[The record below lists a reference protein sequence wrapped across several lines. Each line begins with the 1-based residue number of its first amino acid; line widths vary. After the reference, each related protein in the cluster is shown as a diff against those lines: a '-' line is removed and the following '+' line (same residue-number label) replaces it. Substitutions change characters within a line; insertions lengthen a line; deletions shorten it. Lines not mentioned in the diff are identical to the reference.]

1 MGCRYRYPITIRILA
16 VGAGL
21 LPAGGCG
28 LDLAYLVPQIRGQ
41 MDIVANAIPIEDALQ
56 DGLLTEEQAKNMEV
70 LLEARDFA
78 RDTLGLD
85 TQDAYKLYFDT
96 GEGPVAYNVSAC
108 VKHAF
113 VPKTWEFPIVGTVPY
128 LGYFSW
134 QQAARKVN
142 ELTAQGYDVLHYEV
156 DAYSTLSF
164 LPDPVFS
171 GMLSRNALSIVET
184 ICHELLHR
192 TVWHPNNTTFN
203 ESLATWVGQT
213 GAIQFFQERYPD
225 QPEAAQTA
233 IDWYD
238 DMARYNAF
246 IFSLYD
252 DLREFY
258 AQDMPWRDKVAGR
271 EAVYQTGR
279 DRFMS
284 EVLPLMHRP
293 DSFAGVADLPTNNAW
308 VLANVRYN
316 QDLDVFEDV
325 HAATGRSWPDSIQ
338 VFRAAANVADP
349 YQYLRDWLASRPEGA
364 TEFSESASESDA
376 VAEPAE
382 PADAAAAP
390 IHDCGPVPQ
399 P

>member
-1 MGCRYRYPITIRILA
+1 MPFLCGCS
-16 VGAGL
+16 
-21 LPAGGCG
+21 
-28 LDLAYLVPQIRGQ
+28 LDLPYLVPQIRGQ
-41 MDIVANAIPIEDALQ
+41 LDIVTNAIPIEDVLK
-56 DGLLTEEQAKNMEV
+56 DGVLTQERASNMEL

-78 RDTLGLD
+78 GERLGLD
-85 TQDAYKLYFDT
+85 THNAYKFYFDT
-96 GEGPVAYNVSAC
+96 GDGPVAYNVSAC

-113 VPKTWEFPIVGTVPY
+113 VPKTWQFPIVGTVPY
-128 LGYFSW
+128 LGYFNW

-171 GMLSRNALSIVET
+171 GMLDRNALSIVET

-192 TVWHPNNTTFN
+192 TVWHPDNTTFN

-213 GAIQFFQERYPD
+213 GAVQFFQERYPD
-225 QPEAAQTA
+225 LPEAAQTA

-238 DMARYNAF
+238 DLARYNAF
-246 IFSLYD
+246 IFSLYH
-252 DLREFY
+252 DLRQFY
-258 AQDMPWRDKVAGR
+258 AQNMPWKDKVAGR
-271 EAVYQTGR
+271 EAVYQAGR
-279 DRFMS
+279 DRFVR

-308 VLANVRYN
+308 ILGNVRYN
-316 QDLDVFEDV
+316 QDLDVFEAV
-325 HAATGRSWPDSIQ
+325 HVATGRSWPESIRL
-338 VFRAAANVADP
+338 FRAAANAGDP
-349 YQYLRDWLASRPEGA
+349 YRYLRDWLANRPTGTTEFTEGA
-364 TEFSESASESDA
+364 ATPEA

-382 PADAAAAP
+382 PADTDAAS
-390 IHDCGPVPQ
+390 IHDGGPLPQ

>member
-1 MGCRYRYPITIRILA
+1 MCGRYRHPITMRIFA
-16 VGAGL
+16 IGVCV

-28 LDLAYLVPQIRGQ
+28 LDLTYLVPQIRGQ
-41 MDIVANAIPIEDALQ
+41 LDIVANAIPIEDALR
-56 DGLLTEEQAKNMEV
+56 DGMLTEEQTRNMEV
-70 LLEARDFA
+70 LLDAREFA
-78 RDTLGLD
+78 QDTLRLD
-85 TQDAYKLYFDT
+85 TQNAYKLYFDT
-96 GEGPVAYNVSAC
+96 GDGPVAYNISAC

-113 VPKTWEFPIVGTVPY
+113 VPKTWKFPIVGTLPY
-128 LGYFSW
+128 LGYFNW

-192 TVWHPNNTTFN
+192 TVWHPNDTTFN

-213 GAIQFFQERYPD
+213 GAIQFFQEYYPD

-238 DMARYNAF
+238 DLARYNAF
-246 IFSLYD
+246 ISSLYD

-258 AQDMPWRDKVAGR
+258 AQDIPWQDKVTGR
-271 EAVYQTGR
+271 EAVYQAGR
-279 DRFMS
+279 DRFVS
-284 EVLPLMHRP
+284 EVLPLMNRP
-293 DSFAGVADLPTNNAW
+293 DSFTGVADLPTNNAW

-325 HAATGRSWPDSIQ
+325 HAATGRSWPDSMR
-338 VFRAAANVADP
+338 VFRAAASVAEP
-349 YQYLRDWLASRPEGA
+349 YRYLRDWLASQPDGAIALFEDASGPEG
-364 TEFSESASESDA
+364 T
-376 VAEPAE
+376 AEPAGE
-382 PADAAAAP
+382 ADVDAAP